1 MPEREASRR
10 WAVVALLCIAF
21 IIAYLDRQNLSIA
34 LTSKQFKT
42 FFGLNDYGRG
52 LLNSAFF
59 WSYAALQIPAGWIID
74 RYGVKRPFAIA
85 LAFWSLIAGATAW
98 CGSFTSLFALR
109 LLLGAGEAVNT
120 PAGMRWIRLNFS
132 HKQHGF
138 VMGLY
143 QASAKLGPAIG
154 GPLIAWLLIAYG
166 WRSMFMILGF
176 GAVIWVVPWLVLVK
190 DNDRKIEE
198 SVLKRPDVPV
208 VPFADVFRSPAMW
221 GIIIGSFCYNYF
233 IYFCLTWLPAYFF
246 ESRGL
251 SLNSTGWFTGFSFWG
266 SAIVATGAGFLADR
280 IIQRGG
286 DAIFVR
292 RMFIIGG
299 FVLAST
305 ELIGASSSSN
315 TVALFFA
322 IFSLSGIGL
331 ATGNYWA
338 LTPALMPGAPAAR
351 LAAVQNMAANIPG
364 IAAPILTGWLKQ
376 HTGGYEA
383 PMAAN
388 FGFLLLGIASY
399 TFLVRRR
406 YAPGAVK

>member
-21 IIAYLDRQNLSIA
+21 IIAYFDRQNLSIA

-42 FFGLNDYGRG
+42 FFGLNDYDRG

-85 LAFWSLIAGATAW
+85 LAFWSVIAGATAW
-98 CGSFTSLFALR
+98 CGSFSSLFALR

-132 HKQHGF
+132 HKRHGF

-176 GAVIWVVPWLVLVK
+176 GAIVWVVPWLVLVK

-286 DAIFVR
+286 DAVFVR

-406 YAPGAVK
+406 YAPGALK